1 MFDDK
6 INTLGQVANL
16 NKKVSSKPGMVQAD
30 QAMYKAKTSEQHW
43 FIYKPE
49 N

>member
-1 MFDDK
+1 
-6 INTLGQVANL
+6 
-16 NKKVSSKPGMVQAD
+16 QAD